1 MCCGG
6 VNGCELQR
14 ERLSGCGFGEVCDVV
29 VGVKREGCKR
39 RAEATYRMRGLLQW
53 RHENGA
59 TEGCTEKK
67 Q

>member
-1 MCCGG
+1 MG
-6 VNGCELQR
+6 VSCR
-14 ERLSGCGFGEVCDVV
+14 ESGYQIVVFGEVCDVV